1 MWLHSLVNSKSH
13 FQMLLKDPHYLLR
26 ALYENGKLLL
36 HGTGV
41 TYDYEL
47 GDSPFWEN
55 ENIRSLVISEGIT
68 AISKSKFERCINMES
83 VSFPTSLTEIGE
95 RAFFMYLHGGL
106 TELNIPASIT
116 TIGKKAFACEAL
128 TSVTLPETLT
138 TLGNY
143 LFMDCRTLT
152 SARVE
157 CETVPGF
164 CFVSTPLTSLTLS
177 HNVKKV
183 CSHMINYT
191 PLREITYEGTLD
203 EWAAVTKQS
212 NWDGRGVQSGGTL
225 EKVICLD
232 GYMQYDTETHEWTEV
247 RD

>member
-68 AISKSKFERCINMES
+68 AIDKSNFERCINMES

-225 EKVICLD
+225 EKVIYLD